1 MQPNTVPTLD
11 AARVLDALEQA
22 VVAIAP
28 SGEVALFSAG
38 AELLLGL
45 SAAAAI
51 GRSACDLLARPAD
64 GEAALE
70 RARRDGAWSGDLQV
84 RGNDGALLPVRTRLV
99 ALRDSAG
106 EPAGWVATLTDPRAA
121 AGIDALTGLPT
132 RDRFAD
138 EVRRAVEAMVPGG
151 ELDVLAVTLD
161 SFDAINESLGHSAGD
176 SLMREAATRLREA
189 AGPEGLVARQS
200 AA

>member
-70 RARRDGAWSGDLQV
+70 RARERHGQ
-84 RGNDGALLPVRTRLV
+84 ALFTERLLGV
-99 ALRDSAG
+99 YERLLSA
-106 EPAGWVATLTDPRAA
+106 
-121 AGIDALTGLPT
+121 
-132 RDRFAD
+132 
-138 EVRRAVEAMVPGG
+138 
-151 ELDVLAVTLD
+151 
-161 SFDAINESLGHSAGD
+161 
-176 SLMREAATRLREA
+176 
-189 AGPEGLVARQS
+189 
-200 AA
+200 